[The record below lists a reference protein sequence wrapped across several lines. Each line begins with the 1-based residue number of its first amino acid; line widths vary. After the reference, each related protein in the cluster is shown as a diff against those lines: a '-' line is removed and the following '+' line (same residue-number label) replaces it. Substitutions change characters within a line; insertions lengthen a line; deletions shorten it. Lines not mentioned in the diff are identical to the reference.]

1 MSKSKKGLGRGF
13 ESLIPTDLLDE
24 AFDPTAAQDE
34 KVSQLQELPIGKISP
49 DLTQPRKHFDEE
61 ALEELAQSIRIHGI
75 LQPIIVVPKGDGYQL
90 VAGERRYRAAQKAG
104 LATIPSLV
112 RTLDD
117 QNRLELSLIENIQ
130 RRDLNAIEMA
140 TAYQKL
146 RDQFNLTLGEIGK
159 RVGNKSFSS
168 ISNTMRL
175 LKLPK
180 FVQESIAKGE
190 LTEGQARPLVG
201 HDMDL
206 IRSIIPRII
215 AEDWSARKVEQFIVN
230 MRSTDKTDEKPSNK
244 VLESQHEAHIELLK
258 KRLATPV
265 TIRVNGKGSGQIVI
279 KFKDKDDLERLQ
291 KLLSD

>member
-130 RRDLNAIEMA
+130 RRDLNAIEM
-140 TAYQKL
+140 
-146 RDQFNLTLGEIGK
+146 
-159 RVGNKSFSS
+159 
-168 ISNTMRL
+168 
-175 LKLPK
+175 
-180 FVQESIAKGE
+180 
-190 LTEGQARPLVG
+190 
-201 HDMDL
+201 
-206 IRSIIPRII
+206 
-215 AEDWSARKVEQFIVN
+215 
-230 MRSTDKTDEKPSNK
+230 
-244 VLESQHEAHIELLK
+244 
-258 KRLATPV
+258 
-265 TIRVNGKGSGQIVI
+265 
-279 KFKDKDDLERLQ
+279 
-291 KLLSD
+291 